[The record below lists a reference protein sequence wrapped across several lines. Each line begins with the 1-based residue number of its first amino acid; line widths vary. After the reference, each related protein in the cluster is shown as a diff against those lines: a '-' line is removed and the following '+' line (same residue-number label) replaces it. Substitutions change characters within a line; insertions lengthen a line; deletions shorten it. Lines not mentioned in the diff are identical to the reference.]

1 MTLHRIVDHFS
12 ENCTS
17 CNTTKEL
24 FSLTE
29 MAALELG
36 FDRVAIVHGLWFR
49 APSKCL
55 IRMDNFGEFAEIF
68 VSRQFYKNDPALM
81 ACQRSST
88 AFSWAEISK
97 LLPITRKQEAIFQ
110 EANRHGLRMGL
121 TLPVGVI
128 GEPPGCC
135 SFVTRRRS
143 LPSHWHCRAATL
155 ICAEAFREARRLHGF
170 PARAKKMPNLSPRKR
185 EILQLAA
192 LGKTDIEIAMIL
204 GLKRSTVETY
214 MAQLRQLFDVY
225 SRTQLAILA
234 LRFGLI
240 GFEDAMSGF

>member
-1 MTLHRIVDHFS
+1 
-12 ENCTS
+12 
-17 CNTTKEL
+17 
-24 FSLTE
+24 
-29 MAALELG
+29 
-36 FDRVAIVHGLWFR
+36 
-49 APSKCL
+49 
-55 IRMDNFGEFAEIF
+55 MDNFGEFAEIF
-68 VSRQFYKNDPALM
+68 VSRQYYKDDPALL
-81 ACQRSST
+81 ACQRTNT
-88 AFSWAEISK
+88 AFSWSEIPK

-110 EANRHGLRMGL
+110 EAHRHGLRMGL
-121 TLPVGVI
+121 TLPVGVV

-135 SFVTRRRS
+135 SFVTHRRS
-143 LPSHWHCRAATL
+143 LPSHWHRRAATL
-155 ICAEAFREARRLHGF
+155 IGAEAFREARRLHGF
-170 PARAKKMPNLSPRKR
+170 PARAKKLPNLSPRKR

-192 LGKTDIEIAMIL
+192 LGKTDIEVAMIL